1 MTCLQVAALQRADL
15 SKSNHQSLATAL
27 CEVSEN
33 LMKAKENANSQ
44 DDIQEAL
51 KASGLD
57 SVQGWLLSVGESL
70 VSTIKDKHEVL
81 CKSVRLSK
89 ADIDSFIDKV
99 PSVGNEALYRQE
111 TLKFLQPLAKQ
122 VAALETGLKELAAQE
137 GIQKKLHQL
146 KFGENE
152 QLTFPETEV
161 SASGLVPAAGRVA
174 AIASFHVSAVAALC
188 LLRSDELSK
197 SSQVAHKTMQN
208 LKDVLATLQSK
219 LKKVPVE
226 ETELQAFGQGITDE
240 LGRFTAKPK
249 KPAEEEEQG
258 EAEGKKAKAAQN
270 KEKKKEKSKAEK
282 TKDAKKDKKK
292 HKEKDKKKDKKEKKQ
307 KKRAR
312 EEEEEEEEAEDHEEG
327 EEEEEEADDEVLDE
341 EESVASARK
350 KSAAPKPKPT
360 PPAKKPKAP
369 KAASKAKPKSKPKPA
384 AQKGKKG
391 KK

>member
-70 VSTIKDKHEVL
+70 VSTIKDKREVL

-152 QLTFPETEV
+152 QRTFPETEV

-174 AIASFHVSAVAALC
+174 AIASFHLCSGSLVSTTQ
-188 LLRSDELSK
+188 R
-197 SSQVAHKTMQN
+197 
-208 LKDVLATLQSK
+208 
-219 LKKVPVE
+219 
-226 ETELQAFGQGITDE
+226 
-240 LGRFTAKPK
+240 
-249 KPAEEEEQG
+249 
-258 EAEGKKAKAAQN
+258 
-270 KEKKKEKSKAEK
+270 
-282 TKDAKKDKKK
+282 
-292 HKEKDKKKDKKEKKQ
+292 
-307 KKRAR
+307 
-312 EEEEEEEEAEDHEEG
+312 
-327 EEEEEEADDEVLDE
+327 
-341 EESVASARK
+341 
-350 KSAAPKPKPT
+350 
-360 PPAKKPKAP
+360 
-369 KAASKAKPKSKPKPA
+369 
-384 AQKGKKG
+384 
-391 KK
+391 